1 MKKLFILL
9 VAVMFSG
16 SLMAQ
21 PILNL
26 GIKAGL
32 NSSKVS
38 LNTSDFSSE
47 SVVKAHFGAFGRVGW
62 SNVYLQPE
70 VYYSSKGGK
79 VLERGASAAERATSF
94 DYSTVDIPVLLGV
107 KILKGSAANL
117 RVMGGPVFCLMT
129 NKEVGTDELLDQ
141 EFYSDHYF
149 GLQYGVGVDF
159 LNFFLDARME
169 HSGNKFYQ
177 QPAANI
183 DGNNRT
189 FMVTVGLKIL

>member
-117 RVMGGPVFCLMT
+117 RVM
-129 NKEVGTDELLDQ
+129 
-141 EFYSDHYF
+141 
-149 GLQYGVGVDF
+149 
-159 LNFFLDARME
+159 
-169 HSGNKFYQ
+169 
-177 QPAANI
+177 
-183 DGNNRT
+183 
-189 FMVTVGLKIL
+189 